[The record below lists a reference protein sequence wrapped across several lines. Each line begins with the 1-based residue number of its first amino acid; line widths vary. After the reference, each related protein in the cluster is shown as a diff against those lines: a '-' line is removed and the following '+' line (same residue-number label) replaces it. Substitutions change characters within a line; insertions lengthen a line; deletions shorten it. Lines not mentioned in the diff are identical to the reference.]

1 MIVITYTDTET
12 MSKQNRADKI
22 DKIDKIDITNI
33 IYNAI
38 MNNKLI
44 FISAVPLA
52 IGYYLQDTIFTRSV
66 AKVTTDIP
74 TFVKDIGIYKMLM
87 LLLPYIISIILF
99 YLSNMMTSKI
109 MSNIELESIVE
120 LVNKLIISIKTSKKQ
135 IDVNEVISHIKKM
148 SGTKYVYTLLM
159 TYVMPTIIVATVLI
173 YTYAINDG
181 YYGFL
186 IAITVIIMVSIMIG
200 LEIMSIKKA
209 YAMEESNN
217 VLFDEIH
224 EILLNIDSVITSN
237 KQKEEVEHIKE
248 VKNETHKK
256 TFENILNNNT
266 TTYGLQITNIF
277 VASCF
282 TYMAYRLY
290 INNKIDEAGLTS
302 TVILTLLFM
311 DYYNM
316 SIKAV
321 GEIISSAGRYA
332 ETREY
337 FLNFLIDNS
346 ENEENNNENFDMYKN
361 NKNNTIELIDVVPND
376 MNINVKKIN
385 ITVKYNKITGLIGQI
400 GSGKST
406 ILKMICGLVKY
417 NGKILVNGENIE
429 NMEHARKT
437 KIIAY
442 IPQHPKLFN
451 KSIMYNLKYGTELSE
466 EEVANKIVKMGLG
479 QFINNFSDKFAT
491 IVGKEGCKISGG
503 QRQFVYFIR
512 ALLQNKKIFLLD
524 EPSASLD
531 NKTSDLLINLI
542 ESSVETDDKTFL
554 ITTHDKKMM
563 SIFHNTIE
571 IK

>member
-1 MIVITYTDTET
+1 
-12 MSKQNRADKI
+12 
-22 DKIDKIDITNI
+22 
-33 IYNAI
+33 
-38 MNNKLI
+38 
-44 FISAVPLA
+44 
-52 IGYYLQDTIFTRSV
+52 
-66 AKVTTDIP
+66 
-74 TFVKDIGIYKMLM
+74 
-87 LLLPYIISIILF
+87 
-99 YLSNMMTSKI
+99 
-109 MSNIELESIVE
+109 
-120 LVNKLIISIKTSKKQ
+120 
-135 IDVNEVISHIKKM
+135 
-148 SGTKYVYTLLM
+148 
-159 TYVMPTIIVATVLI
+159 
-173 YTYAINDG
+173 
-181 YYGFL
+181 
-186 IAITVIIMVSIMIG
+186 
-200 LEIMSIKKA
+200 
-209 YAMEESNN
+209 
-217 VLFDEIH
+217 
-224 EILLNIDSVITSN
+224 
-237 KQKEEVEHIKE
+237 
-248 VKNETHKK
+248 
-256 TFENILNNNT
+256 
-266 TTYGLQITNIF
+266 
-277 VASCF
+277 
-282 TYMAYRLY
+282 
-290 INNKIDEAGLTS
+290 
-302 TVILTLLFM
+302 
-311 DYYNM
+311 
-316 SIKAV
+316 
-321 GEIISSAGRYA
+321 
-332 ETREY
+332 
-337 FLNFLIDNS
+337 LIDNS